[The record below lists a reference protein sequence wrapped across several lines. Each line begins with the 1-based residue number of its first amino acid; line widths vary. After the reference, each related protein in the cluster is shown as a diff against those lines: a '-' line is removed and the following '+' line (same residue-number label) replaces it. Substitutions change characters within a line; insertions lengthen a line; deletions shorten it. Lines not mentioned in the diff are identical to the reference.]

1 MTQSGQGEEPSA
13 REAREGI
20 VLPSD
25 GGEPLLPGTTGG
37 YGGGRPNPAAPA
49 PGAAY
54 GHTSGE
60 PYDQASG
67 SAPGSAYGQPGQ
79 AYGQEPGST
88 YGMRPGSAY
97 GQPHDQ
103 TYGETY
109 GQTYG
114 QPHDQAH
121 GQIPGQTSGQTP
133 GQGSGP
139 VSTPAGG
146 QAWGTPWGPDQQQ
159 AQAPAA
165 QPDQGWSAPPAPSW
179 NTSDSGHP
187 APSAGWG
194 APESPGGA
202 ASQALPPEGGP
213 SSAYGSPGTGSAQ
226 DPPTSYYLPP
236 VGQGTPPPP
245 ADAYG
250 SPAAGAPLPSAAPDT
265 PGSAQ
270 PAVRHTA
277 PGAAPLPQADEG
289 ATQYIPPVAAGPG
302 EGATG
307 YPGQTPAAASEGVT
321 QYMPPVGPGA
331 LPPEAG
337 SQSPAEATQFLG
349 RAPQGDNS
357 RPGAGPLPPAAGA
370 GPLPPAGGPDAEAT
384 QYIAPVPGQQPQGAP
399 YGGPQGGDRQPPAE
413 FDNLFRG
420 GPAGETAG
428 ATQQMPRFQQPGA
441 TSGAQPPYGQSAQ
454 PSYAPPGDG
463 GRGGTYDDGDD
474 GRGGRGGRRGSRVPV
489 IAAVGIGIAVLGIG
503 AGALLAGGGDDGKK
517 GDDKNQTVSAT
528 APASDGSASPSADP
542 AEQQAVAL
550 DKLLADSGGSR
561 TTVINAVEDVKSCDN
576 LGQAAKDLRGAAQQR
591 TGLVTQLSK
600 LAVDKLPDHAA
611 LTDAL
616 TKAWQAS
623 ASADNHYAAW
633 ADQTA
638 GKKGCKK
645 GQARVTG
652 QTQAANRASG
662 TASTEKV
669 RAAKL
674 WNAIAKSYGLT
685 QRQPTQL

>member
-1 MTQSGQGEEPSA
+1 MTQSGQGEEPVA

-25 GGEPLLPGTTGG
+25 GGEPLLPGMTGG
-37 YGGGRPNPAAPA
+37 YGDRRPNPAAPA

-54 GHTSGE
+54 GRTSGE
-60 PYDQASG
+60 PYDQA
-67 SAPGSAYGQPGQ
+67 PGSAHGQTPGADPGQ
-79 AYGQEPGST
+79 AYGQAPGQAYGQASGST
-88 YGMRPGSAY
+88 YGQAPGAAPGPAYGQAPGQAY

-114 QPHDQAH
+114 QPHDPSHGRISGQA
-121 GQIPGQTSGQTP
+121 PGQTP
-133 GQGSGP
+133 GQGPGP
-139 VSTPAGG
+139 ASAPAGG

-165 QPDQGWSAPPAPSW
+165 QPEQGWSAPPAQPW
-179 NTSDSGHP
+179 NTPDSGHS

-202 ASQALPPEGGP
+202 PSQALPPEGGQ
-213 SSAYGSPGTGSAQ
+213 SAAYGSAAAPAQPAGPAQ

-245 ADAYG
+245 AGAYG
-250 SPAAGAPLPSAAPDT
+250 SPAAAPLPPAAHDT

-270 PAVRHTA
+270 SPVRYQA
-277 PGAAPLPQADEG
+277 PGAAPLPSADEG
-289 ATQYIPPVAAGPG
+289 ATQYIPA
-302 EGATG
+302 
-307 YPGQTPAAASEGVT
+307 
-321 QYMPPVGPGA
+321 VGPGA

-337 SQSPAEATQFLG
+337 SESPADATQFLG
-349 RAPQGDNS
+349 RAPQGGNS
-357 RPGAGPLPPAAGA
+357 GRGAGPLPPAAGA
-370 GPLPPAGGPDAEAT
+370 DAEAT
-384 QYIAPVPGQQPQGAP
+384 QYIAPVPGHQPQGAP

-420 GPAGETAG
+420 GPADEPAG
-428 ATQQMPRFQQPGA
+428 ATQQMPRFQQPEA
-441 TSGAQPPYGQSAQ
+441 TPSAQPPYGQSPQ
-454 PSYAPPGDG
+454 PSYAPPGG
-463 GRGGTYDDGDD
+463 GRHGTYDDGDD

-503 AGALLAGGGDDGKK
+503 AGALLAGGGSDSKEDE
-517 GDDKNQTVSAT
+517 KNQPVSAT

-645 GQARVTG
+645 GQARTTG

-669 RAAKL
+669 KAAKL

-685 QRQPTQL
+685 ERQPTQL